1 MPIRVKSHSELNA
14 ALGLR
19 VALETFLLCENLSL
33 SSEFYGNNF
42 NFQFYLR
49 GYGSEKMVKL
59 QLWQIAHSVQKI
71 LNGLSCTLSSEQI
84 KLCTLLSSS

>member
-1 MPIRVKSHSELNA
+1 MPIRVKSRSELNA

-19 VALETFLLCENLSL
+19 VALETFLLCKNLSL

-49 GYGSEKMVKL
+49 GYGSEKMVEL
-59 QLWQIAHSVQKI
+59 QLCQIAHFIQKI